1 MVLPSSRIARENKLG
16 PGGDKKSMNPNP
28 SDAEVIARST
38 VEPSAFA
45 ILYERHHL
53 AVRRYVVRRVGLQ
66 AGEDYASEVFT
77 RAFRGRERCR
87 AEQAG
92 ALPWLL
98 GVANHVIADHH
109 RSEQRR
115 LKALQ
120 HLAASAPQLIEHE
133 DRALSAELI
142 GELRRLSRED
152 RDALL
157 LVVWGELSYAEA
169 ATALE
174 TPIGTVKSRIARA
187 RRVLAGAVD
196 PPTRTRS
203 AELRETKLFNA

>member
-1 MVLPSSRIARENKLG
+1 MSGKNKLG
-16 PGGDKKSMNPNP
+16 PCDDKKSMDPNR

-45 ILYERHHL
+45 ILYERHHI
-53 AVRRYVVRRVGLQ
+53 AVRRYVARRVGLQ
-66 AGEDYASEVFT
+66 AGEDYASEVFV

-87 AEQAG
+87 TEQES

-115 LKALQ
+115 LKALAQ
-120 HLAASAPQLIEHE
+120 LAATAPQVIEHE
-133 DRALSAELI
+133 DRALSAELV
-142 GELRRLSRED
+142 GQLRRLSSED

-157 LVVWGELSYAEA
+157 LVVWGELSYEEA

-174 TPIGTVKSRIARA
+174 VPIGTVKSRIARA
-187 RRVLAGAVD
+187 RRALAAAID
-196 PPTRTRS
+196 PPPRRCS
-203 AELRETKLFNA
+203 AELRETEISNA